1 MHLRGNAAEEPMDR
15 EKTMFIQQGRE
26 RERERERETE
36 DAFVLCRVLD
46 HTVREKRFVSDMQS
60 FFLSFWCGEYLTHR
74 RDYRDV
80 FEGGETRVG
89 VFILYSYS

>member
-15 EKTMFIQQGRE
+15 EKNMFIQQGRE
-26 RERERERETE
+26 RTE